1 MIGIEPI
8 ESGLEEALLPAD
20 DGGSTGLQHTLDG
33 VEGGSFGQHQDELG
47 AKYVAGRQGTRLSDA
62 AEFRTLIAGER
73 YFTVCRHT
81 NLEA

>member
-20 DGGSTGLQHTLDG
+20 NGGSTGLQHTLDG
-33 VEGGSFGQHQDELG
+33 AEGGSFGQHQDELG
-47 AKYVAGRQGTRLSDA
+47 AKDVAGRQGTRLSDA
-62 AEFRTLIAGER
+62 AEFRTLVAGER